1 MGTAARFA
9 CVVFVTLAIAAGA
22 VAPAHAGSRGDV
34 PPPDVQRVFDE
45 EAIPLIL
52 ATASGEGG
60 SPSVFEDIT
69 GIANI
74 TEVHMF
80 SADYVNGRP
89 TDTPYLPSGE
99 WVATIMADFVAVG
112 TVRVWT
118 PTGGDPQIAGFDG
131 DVEIGGKLAEA
142 VGIDYIEDPRI
153 SASYAASG
161 DTIGPFDEQA
171 AAELPE
177 PMSFE
182 EFQPILFARVS
193 QGGAIADPGPGI
205 GLVFGALALALAAG
219 IAVVVSARV
228 RARRAATGS
237 SPGHSGT
244 GPPVSR

>member
-1 MGTAARFA
+1 MAAAARFA
-9 CVVFVTLAIAAGA
+9 SVALLGLAIAAGA
-22 VAPAHAGSRGDV
+22 VSPAHAGSRGDV
-34 PPPDVQRVFDE
+34 PPPDVQRAFDE
-45 EAIPLIL
+45 EAIPFIE

-99 WVATIMADFVAVG
+99 WIATIMADFVAIG

-118 PTGGDPQIAGFDG
+118 PTGGDPQMAGFDG
-131 DVEIGGKLAEA
+131 DGELGGKLPDAA
-142 VGIDYIEDPRI
+142 GIDYIEDPRI
-153 SASYAASG
+153 GASYAASG
-161 DTIGPFDEQA
+161 DTIGPFDERA

-177 PMSFE
+177 PMSLDD
-182 EFQPILFARVS
+182 FQAILFARVG
-193 QGGAIADPGPGI
+193 QGGATADAGPGAGLLI
-205 GLVFGALALALAAG
+205 GAFTLALG
-219 IAVVVSARV
+219 VGVAVVVSARV

-237 SPGHSGT
+237 SPAGSGT
-244 GPPVSR
+244 APPVSR